1 MTPEMTPEGKI
12 ILIIIPFII
21 IAFIATFLIFVKKRR
36 DAIINSSEK
45 IDYLSQIKAII
56 AKVTENSYT
65 YEIIAAQTLQ
75 NTTDMLKE
83 GLKDDAIRLLTGY
96 RHFSHYESTS
106 FFIIFGNDEMYFVP
120 YEFGKE
126 INVEYDARIRITHN
140 DIKKLKIN
148 KTADE
153 IKIALKN
160 KSSFYFNTREL
171 YYCNILSQESFKTFI
186 LALSQKINN

>member
-1 MTPEMTPEGKI
+1 MTTQGKF
-12 ILIIIPFII
+12 ILIVIPFVI
-21 IAFIATFLIFVKKRR
+21 IAFMAAFIIFIKKRQ

-56 AKVTENSYT
+56 TKVTGNGCK
-65 YEIIAAQTLQ
+65 YEIIEGITLQ
-75 NTTDMLKE
+75 NDIDA
-83 GLKDDAIRLLTGY
+83 LKDSLKDGIIHKLTGY

-126 INVEYDARIRITHN
+126 INVEYDARTKITHN
-140 DIKKLKIN
+140 DIKKIKIN
-148 KTADE
+148 RAADE
-153 IKIALKN
+153 IKMTLKD

-171 YYCNILSQESFKTFI
+171 YYCNILNQESFKTFI
-186 LALSQKINN
+186 FDLSQKVNN